1 MSEENPNLEVNGL
14 WDLAS
19 GQALQAFLKSQAR
32 KLPGTPCM
40 QSYLWLRHLSRDVMS
55 ALWMETLAEFRCWL
69 CRRASVEHVAWYNNV

>member
-32 KLPGTPCM
+32 KLAGTP
-40 QSYLWLRHLSRDVMS
+40 
-55 ALWMETLAEFRCWL
+55 
-69 CRRASVEHVAWYNNV
+69 